1 MSYAL
6 IGGALALA
14 LLLATPA
21 AATQYSLDFTDES
34 GLMAFLEG
42 TRNVAPW
49 GISYVVSH
57 DLATNGA
64 QIHANGYKIK
74 TYITGGI
81 AENFQGYPN
90 AKYVA
95 YIQNVISSMV
105 KPIGDATGADTL
117 LVNELNVAPG
127 EASLN
132 TPASIAYNVAG
143 LNLAR
148 KFIRSINPSVK
159 FGLSLAGSYQGAQS
173 CLLMLQ
179 AGLDIDVC
187 QGESYLQSGEGAT
200 NPFVSTG
207 LAAQFPNVETGL
219 LVYGSWVPLCNHGGA
234 PADNWIQDQR
244 ARADG
249 PDYIGVWNPNND
261 TRYFGPQ
268 MDAQVIQTTNI
279 MALTGQKPFCSLPF
293 SLAPKADKITHA
305 PPGLTIAVNDVYE
318 QLPGAPNAG
327 LSRCEY
333 LVQSGANAGIG
344 GPGDTSI
351 TVTRPW
357 SARTCNAPLTVTI
370 GPGADCRDAGSDT
383 CQVFLRAWTADG
395 LPGNASYVTVSVSY

>member
-1 MSYAL
+1 MRRAL
-6 IGGALALA
+6 VLALA
-14 LLLATPA
+14 LLA
-21 AATQYSLDFTDES
+21 APSARATQYSLDVTDES
-34 GLMAFLEG
+34 GLMAFLAG

-95 YIQNVISSMV
+95 YIQSVISSMV

-200 NPFVSTG
+200 NPFPTSKRACSSTAPG
-207 LAAQFPNVETGL
+207 SRSATTAGRRLTTGFRI
-219 LVYGSWVPLCNHGGA
+219 SA
-234 PADNWIQDQR
+234 PERMAPTTSAFGIRTMTR
-244 ARADG
+244 ATSVRR
-249 PDYIGVWNPNND
+249 W
-261 TRYFGPQ
+261 TR
-268 MDAQVIQTTNI
+268 
-279 MALTGQKPFCSLPF
+279 
-293 SLAPKADKITHA
+293 
-305 PPGLTIAVNDVYE
+305 
-318 QLPGAPNAG
+318 
-327 LSRCEY
+327 R
-333 LVQSGANAGIG
+333 
-344 GPGDTSI
+344 
-351 TVTRPW
+351 
-357 SARTCNAPLTVTI
+357 
-370 GPGADCRDAGSDT
+370 
-383 CQVFLRAWTADG
+383 
-395 LPGNASYVTVSVSY
+395 